1 MTRSRLARPIHEDHS
16 FMTDLPDLLLQHAMT
31 RLQHLR
37 TALEAAAP
45 SIATA
50 AESLLATCLQGHRVF
65 LCPQPETQALA
76 EQTASLLLNG
86 MVQPRPGL
94 PVILLHPL
102 PGEGPGCLQ
111 QIGSLAAPGDA
122 LLALSCG
129 RPEGLESLI
138 DTAHQYGMR
147 LILLGS
153 PVPESVLS
161 HLMEEDRVIRLDTP
175 CPASQREASLAAVHA
190 LCEALDHRLLGLA

>member
-1 MTRSRLARPIHEDHS
+1 
-16 FMTDLPDLLLQHAMT
+16 MTDLSALLIQHAVT
-31 RLQHLR
+31 RLQHVR
-37 TALEAAAP
+37 TALEDAAP

-76 EQTASLLLNG
+76 EQAASLLLNG
-86 MVQPRPGL
+86 MIQPRPGL

-111 QIGSLAAPGDA
+111 QIGSLAAPGDV
-122 LLALSCG
+122 LLALAGG

-138 DTAHQYGMR
+138 DTGRQYGMR

-153 PVPESVLS
+153 PLPESVTS
-161 HLMEEDRVIRLDTP
+161 HLIEEDLVIRLGTP